1 MLEIVKN
8 SPKIVSRHSMQFF
21 TRLSQNISAARKTGS
36 ISFMV
41 IRNASH
47 KIVIKMPE
55 KCLELNIFVI
65 VSLG

>member
-1 MLEIVKN
+1 MKIKMLEIIKN

-21 TRLSQNISAARKTGS
+21 TRLSQNISAVRKTGS

-47 KIVIKMPE
+47 KIVVK
-55 KCLELNIFVI
+55 
-65 VSLG
+65 